1 MCIVSVCKLNIL
13 PLTLHQVVPCRPR
26 RLLLTAI
33 AVTSVTRYL
42 ISAGSG
48 GSGSARVARV
58 VWAGGICRHA
68 INLTDYTCVREWML
82 L

>member
-42 ISAGSG
+42 ISAGSD
-48 GSGSARVARV
+48 GSGSGV
-58 VWAGGICRHA
+58 GGLHLRHA
-68 INLTDYTCVREWML
+68 INLTDYTCVRECML